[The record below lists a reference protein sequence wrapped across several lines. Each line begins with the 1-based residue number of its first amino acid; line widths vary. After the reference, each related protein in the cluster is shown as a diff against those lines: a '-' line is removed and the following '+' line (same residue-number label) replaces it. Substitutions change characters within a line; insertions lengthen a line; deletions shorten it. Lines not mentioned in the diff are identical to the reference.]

1 MCYRSTCSNHVNNAE
16 LLDLLT
22 KASNLPDVS
31 HVLIMGDFNYA
42 GIDWEHMIIEG
53 GRDAQLFHENAL
65 DNLLVQHVN
74 FNMRHRVNN
83 NPSRLDLIF
92 TNEDEM
98 IENITSEA
106 PIGLSDHVGISFE
119 LVLSTNIIRQRHEA
133 NTLNFGKSDYEQ
145 MNAVFKAINWTDI
158 FKNKAVES
166 MWQSFKSLYNK
177 VITRFT
183 PLFDPT
189 KKTKPPWRTSRV
201 NRECTK
207 KKVLW
212 NKYKATGRYIDH
224 LKYNTQNNKAVKVL
238 REEKSKYEGKLI
250 CNYKKNPKP
259 FHRYMRLKQNTKAT
273 VRQLSKED
281 GSLTSS
287 DTEAAE
293 LLQEFFTSVFTIE
306 DITTAPDLQVKE
318 LSNEIENMLISKL
331 EVIKALQKLQENK
344 APGVD
349 GIHPKVLKRCCE
361 SLAFP
366 LQLIFQKTLDEG
378 HLPRDW
384 RDANVTALHKKGSK
398 AEVGNYRPVSLTSVP
413 CKVLESLVKSRMLQ
427 HLKDNNLL
435 SDHQHGFTA
444 NRSCLTNLL
453 TTLEMVTK
461 AVDDGDCVDMIYF
474 DYKKAFDKV
483 AHHRLICKLKSFGF
497 QGNLMQWI

>member
-1 MCYRSTCSNHVNNAE
+1 M
-16 LLDLLT
+16 
-22 KASNLPDVS
+22 
-31 HVLIMGDFNYA
+31 
-42 GIDWEHMIIEG
+42 
-53 GRDAQLFHENAL
+53 
-65 DNLLVQHVN
+65 
-74 FNMRHRVNN
+74 
-83 NPSRLDLIF
+83 
-92 TNEDEM
+92 
-98 IENITSEA
+98 
-106 PIGLSDHVGISFE
+106 
-119 LVLSTNIIRQRHEA
+119 
-133 NTLNFGKSDYEQ
+133 
-145 MNAVFKAINWTDI
+145 
-158 FKNKAVES
+158 
-166 MWQSFKSLYNK
+166 
-177 VITRFT
+177 
-183 PLFDPT
+183 
-189 KKTKPPWRTSRV
+189 
-201 NRECTK
+201 
-207 KKVLW
+207 
-212 NKYKATGRYIDH
+212 
-224 LKYNTQNNKAVKVL
+224 KYNAQNNKAVKVL

-250 CNYKKNPKP
+250 RNYKKNPKP

-287 DTEAAE
+287 DAEAAE

-366 LQLIFQKTLDEG
+366 LQLIFQKTPDEG

-384 RDANVTALHKKGSK
+384 RDANVTAVHKMGSK

-483 AHHRLICKLKSFGF
+483 AHHRLICKLKSFCF
-497 QGNLMQWI
+497 QGNLMQWIEGFLSDRRQRVVINGAKSAWSNVTSGVPQGSVIGPILFLLFVSDITDEVHSYMILFADDTKLYRRIISDEDGHILQRDIDVLHAWSQIWLMEFNIGKCKSLHYGYGNAMREYTIDNEILQRTDEEKDLGVLMSASLKPSSQCAAVQPAKLCQHYTDHGVHLSISMRNLSRYCTKLTYGPILNFVYLLGAHTCQKISK